1 MKFYDCTTAPS
12 PQRVRIFLAEKGIDM
27 PVVQVNLRESEQLGD
42 AFRKINPD
50 CTVPVLELDDGTR
63 ISEIFAICL
72 YLESE
77 YPEPVLMGRN
87 SVEQAMVSMWNTKI
101 EQNGIA
107 AVAETLRNTAKGMR
121 DRALPGPVNLAQI
134 PQLAD
139 RGRTRVQAFL
149 DRMDGQLDANTFI
162 SGDQFTMADIT
173 GFVTVE
179 FAQRLKIPVEGSQ
192 QNLQRWFDAVSKR
205 PSTRA

>member
-1 MKFYDCTTAPS
+1 M
-12 PQRVRIFLAEKGIDM
+12 FLAEKGIEI
-27 PVVQVNLRESEQLGD
+27 PLVQVNLRESEQLGD

-63 ISEIFAICL
+63 ISEIFAICQ

-134 PQLAD
+134 PQLAE

-149 DRMDGQLDANTFI
+149 DRMNHQLDANTFI

-179 FAQRLKIPVEGSQ
+179 FAQRLKIPIKDSQ
-192 QNLQRWFDAVSKR
+192 QNLQLWFDAVSKR

>member
-1 MKFYDCTTAPS
+1 M
-12 PQRVRIFLAEKGIDM
+12 FLAEKGIEI
-27 PVVQVNLRESEQLGD
+27 PLVQVNLRESEQLGD

-63 ISEIFAICL
+63 ISEIFAICQ

-107 AVAETLRNTAKGMR
+107 AVGEILRNSAKGMR

-134 PQLAD
+134 PQLVE

-162 SGDQFTMADIT
+162 TGEQFTMADIT

-179 FAQRLKIPVEGSQ
+179 FAQRLKIPIKDSQ
-192 QNLQRWFDAVSKR
+192 QNLQLWFDAVSKR
-205 PSTRA
+205 PSTQA